1 MLLKKLNKATGVET
15 SNLAVKTDFIALK
28 AEFEKLD
35 ITKFV
40 NVTIGSNN
48 LKTKVDDLDVG
59 KSKTLPI
66 NLKVM
71 K

>member
-40 NVTIGSNN
+40 NVTIGS
-48 LKTKVDDLDVG
+48 KVDDLDVG